1 MLPLNISAAVDVV
14 NTHEKEADDL
24 KSKLAALK
32 RSYPKAAMKQF
43 KEDMSKYITNH
54 VNTKL
59 GSQFNIVISWIRWN
73 SKNKNRQ
80 PFRIGG
86 FDIYYKGS
94 IYNLYRSYKATDVEF
109 YTSNGGTT
117 DPILGGV
124 SAVDV
129 AKCLKDLAKTDKF
142 SSPKYA

>member
-43 KEDMSKYITNH
+43 KEDMSKYITDH
-54 VNTKL
+54 VNAKL
-59 GSQFNIVISWIRWN
+59 GSTFKITFTRVRWN
-73 SKNKNRQ
+73 SKVKNRL
-80 PFRIGG
+80 PFRIY
-86 FDIYYKGS
+86 DIKIESNKIIFELYKVWG
-94 IYNLYRSYKATDVEF
+94 N
-109 YTSNGGTT
+109 TT
-117 DPILGGV
+117 VQFHSHTNTLDTLNGV

-129 AKCLKDLAKTDKF
+129 AKCLKELAKADKF
-142 SSPKYA
+142 TIPKYT